1 MDAGSAVTAAQQEM
15 LATALRRARAVV
27 AEQVEG
33 VWADAL
39 PLLLGF
45 EWNRAA
51 ANLSGPSLQSTTA
64 AVQAWMQVL
73 SSTSTSAWSLLLV

>member
-1 MDAGSAVTAAQQEM
+1 MTAAQQEM

-27 AEQVEG
+27 AEQMEG

-39 PLLLGF
+39 PLLLSF
-45 EWNRAA
+45 EWDRAA
-51 ANLSGPSLQSTTA
+51 ANLGASSLQSTTA

-73 SSTSTSAWSLLLV
+73 SSMSISACSLLLV